1 MAVFKAQLRAG
12 GRLGGLTT
20 ILACRLARRNLGGMS
35 GDIAGFSITL
45 GELSGLLILAIF

>member
-1 MAVFKAQLRAG
+1 MEKPAISPDMPPRF
-12 GRLGGLTT
+12 
-20 ILACRLARRNLGGMS
+20 RLARRNLGGMS